1 MHGVLLDERPFQD
14 PAHSEMMQVPAAQ
27 LIRSSLLP
35 RTAKDRACSDSNH
48 LYTRFNYKASTIFS
62 QRKKHRLHQF
72 SQSDS

>member
-14 PAHSEMMQVPAAQ
+14 PAHPEMMQMPAAQ
-27 LIRSSLLP
+27 LFRSSLLP
-35 RTAKDRACSDSNH
+35 RTAKDGACSDSND
-48 LYTRFNYKASTIFS
+48 LYTRIKCKASTMFS